1 MDLLGDIVEHDTST
15 EPQAP
20 VAAIS
25 GSATGFPVA
34 AKRKP
39 VRRRKTAE
47 RSSDGV
53 SEKEQIHLENI
64 ERLSKMSGEE
74 RAQAKEELI
83 NTLDP
88 KILQMLLK
96 RAEQDKN
103 EPRGAVADSDSDS
116 AASPALKPALRRDSV
131 SSADKKVRF
140 NNEAS
145 VKYVKPSSPLAMPKT
160 SKEDEEWEDIEYL
173 DESGPSFEEAQRLKQ
188 ASVHFPRPSSEKLEK
203 LDINDPDFN
212 DKLHEKFFP
221 DLPKDPKTLEWMKP
235 APETPKQVTYT
246 AVAELRFDLNGDLIT
261 SENIEKHAQA
271 PELRHH
277 AASPELPGYTLAELA
292 HYLRSDRPSTRW
304 WTRTTRR
311 RTWGSLSGGAGGSC
325 STSRSSISSASMR
338 RTASAT

>member
-1 MDLLGDIVEHDTST
+1 MDLLGDIVEHDTAT

-20 VAAIS
+20 GPAMS
-25 GSATGFPVA
+25 GPATGFPVA
-34 AKRKP
+34 GKRKP
-39 VRRRKTAE
+39 VQRRRTAE
-47 RSSDGV
+47 SPPRGL

-64 ERLSKMSGEE
+64 ERLSRMSEEE
-74 RAQAKEELI
+74 REQAKEELI

-96 RAEQDKN
+96 RAE
-103 EPRGAVADSDSDS
+103 RDSDSDT
-116 AASPALKPALRRDSV
+116 AASPSLKPALRRDSV

-145 VKYVKPSSPLAMPKT
+145 VKYVKPSSPLAMPKS

-173 DESGPSFEEAQRLKQ
+173 DDAGPSFEEARRLKQ
-188 ASVHFPRPSSEKLEK
+188 ASVHFPRPTGEKLEK

-221 DLPKDPKTLEWMKP
+221 DLPKDPKALEWMRP
-235 APETPKQVTYT
+235 APETPKQVTYS

-261 SENIEKHAQA
+261 SENIQKHAQA
-271 PELRHH
+271 PELHHH
-277 AASPELPGYTLAELA
+277 AANPELPGYTLAELA
-292 HYLRSDRPSTRW
+292 HYLRW
-304 WTRTTRR
+304 WTRTSSN
-311 RTWGSLSGGAGGSC
+311 RTWRSSSGGAGGWC
-325 STSRSSISSASMR
+325 STSRSSTSSASAR